1 MLNNPKFEMRN
12 NTKATKLKNRLI
24 LIGTI
29 FALILVSF
37 LFTRNEVNAIK
48 LNEEFYKL
56 EDGYVTRILPETT
69 VGDLKNNLEIDGFGN
84 VEVINQTG
92 DIVEEN
98 EYVGSAMT
106 LNIGKES
113 YKLSVIG
120 DLDGNGLL
128 TITDLVKLK
137 LHQAK
142 LKLLEDKYIKSA
154 DLNGSGSISIT
165 DLVHIKL
172 SVVKIKDLI
181 APKGFTPTVSNLTN
195 AITISGE
202 TTDNRIGEIEYYFK
216 INDGDWVQNS
226 DKTKASYT
234 FENLSATDAY
244 RLRMKAKDKAG
255 NQVKTKEIV
264 VAYPIYAILYDDG
277 TLAFSLRNEAISGKT
292 VVKYYGDVLG
302 KNYNNNAPW
311 YEDGKADEITKVE
324 FIDKIAP
331 TSTAYWFAH
340 CSNLETI
347 NNISNVNTSNVTS
360 MKSMFEGC
368 SKLTSLNLISFD
380 TRKVT
385 DVSKIFSMMPE
396 LQEVIVG
403 ENWIVEQADTTDMFK
418 DSAINKITRVI

>member
-1 MLNNPKFEMRN
+1 MQNNPNFGIRN
-12 NTKATKLKNRLI
+12 NTKSTKLKNRLA
-24 LIGTI
+24 LIGII
-29 FALILVSF
+29 FALLLLSF
-37 LFTRNEVNAIK
+37 LFTKNEVKAIK

-56 EDGYVTRILPETT
+56 EDGYITRILPETT
-69 VGDLKNNLEIDGFGN
+69 VGDLKNNLEIDGFAN
-84 VEVINQTG
+84 VEVTNQAG
-92 DIVEEN
+92 NIVDEN

-106 LNIGKES
+106 LKVGEES

-137 LHQAK
+137 LHQVK

-154 DLNGSGSISIT
+154 DLNDSGSISIT

-181 APKGFTPTVSNLTN
+181 APKGFNATVSKLTN

-202 TTDNRIGEIEYYFK
+202 TTDNRIGAIEYYFK
-216 INDGDWVQNS
+216 INDGDWIQNP
-226 DKTKASYT
+226 DKTKSSYT

-244 RLRMKAKDKAG
+244 RLRMKAKDSAG
-255 NQVKTKEIV
+255 NQVKTKEII

-277 TLAFSLRNEAISGKT
+277 TLAFSLSNQAISGKT
-292 VVKYYGDVLG
+292 VVKYYGNVLE

-311 YEDGKADEITKVE
+311 YEDGKADQITKVE
-324 FIDKIAP
+324 FVDKIAP

-347 NNISNVNTSNVTS
+347 NNISNVNTSNVTN

-368 SKLTSLNLISFD
+368 SKLTSLNLINFD

-385 DVSKIFSMMPE
+385 DVSNIFSMMPE

-403 ENWIVEQADTTDMFK
+403 ENWIVEQANTTDMFK